1 MQNDECKIV
10 VSPSEMDFDFMSE
23 GHTIILHFA
32 FNKTSKALRLCSFV
46 YYIGNCIAIACKK

>member
-32 FNKTSKALRLCSFV
+32 FYILHLYNSSFL
-46 YYIGNCIAIACKK
+46 IPNS